1 MELNNKVSVIT
12 GAASGIGAACARKFA
27 SEGAKLVIV
36 DIDESKAR
44 EVAKAVDGIAI
55 ICDLNDPSAI
65 SNMVS
70 EVEGTVGPIDLLFN
84 NAGIAT
90 GRGPLDTDLE
100 EWQRQWNVNLMSHVH
115 AVRAV
120 LPGMLERGEGYILH
134 TASMA
139 GILSTHDNLPYAVSK
154 HAVVGLAEWLA
165 FTYMHRGIR
174 VGLLA
179 PLAVRTPMLGSQ
191 ADSEWANQAGGPV
204 KEPEEVAEQVFDSI
218 VDERFLILTDQ
229 IANKWMQHK
238 TSDPDRWLHG
248 MNRLQQRLD
257 KASTDEN

>member
-1 MELNNKVSVIT
+1 MQLNDKVSVIT

-27 SEGAKLVIV
+27 NEGAKLVIV
-36 DIDESKAR
+36 DIDESKSR
-44 EVAKAVDGIAI
+44 EVATEVGGIAFT
-55 ICDLNDPSAI
+55 CDLNDPSAI
-65 SNMVS
+65 SNMIS
-70 EVEGTVGPIDLLFN
+70 EVERTIGPIDLLFN

-120 LPGMLERGEGYILH
+120 LPSMLEREEGYILH

-165 FTYMHRGIR
+165 FTYMHRGIK

-191 ADSEWANQAGGPV
+191 ADSEWANQAGGPI
-204 KEPEEVAEQVFDSI
+204 KEADEVAEQVFDSI
-218 VDERFLILTDQ
+218 VNERFLILTDQ
-229 IANKWMQHK
+229 IANKWMQQK

-257 KASTDEN
+257 KASNDEN

>member
-1 MELNNKVSVIT
+1 MKLNNKVSVIT

-44 EVAKAVDGIAI
+44 EVANEIDGLAI
-55 ICDLNDPSAI
+55 TCDLNDPSAI

-70 EVEGTVGPIDLLFN
+70 EVEGTIGPIDLLFN
-84 NAGIAT
+84 NAGIAS

-139 GILSTHDNLPYAVSK
+139 GILSTHDNLP
-154 HAVVGLAEWLA
+154 
-165 FTYMHRGIR
+165 
-174 VGLLA
+174 
-179 PLAVRTPMLGSQ
+179 
-191 ADSEWANQAGGPV
+191 
-204 KEPEEVAEQVFDSI
+204 
-218 VDERFLILTDQ
+218 
-229 IANKWMQHK
+229 
-238 TSDPDRWLHG
+238 
-248 MNRLQQRLD
+248 
-257 KASTDEN
+257 

>member
-1 MELNNKVSVIT
+1 
-12 GAASGIGAACARKFA
+12 
-27 SEGAKLVIV
+27 
-36 DIDESKAR
+36 
-44 EVAKAVDGIAI
+44 
-55 ICDLNDPSAI
+55 
-65 SNMVS
+65 
-70 EVEGTVGPIDLLFN
+70 
-84 NAGIAT
+84 
-90 GRGPLDTDLE
+90 
-100 EWQRQWNVNLMSHVH
+100 MSHVH

-165 FTYMHRGIR
+165 FTYMHRGIK

-191 ADSEWANQAGGPV
+191 ADSEWANQAGGPI
-204 KEPEEVAEQVFDSI
+204 KEAEEVAEQVFESI

-229 IANKWMQHK
+229 IANKWMQQK

-257 KASTDEN
+257 KASNDEN

>member
-1 MELNNKVSVIT
+1 MELKNKVSVIT

-27 SEGAKLVIV
+27 SEGANLIIV

-44 EVAKAVDGIAI
+44 EVAKEVNGVAI
-55 ICDLNDPSAI
+55 TCDLNDPTAI
-65 SNMVS
+65 SSMVA
-70 EVEGTVGPIDLLFN
+70 EVEGTIGPVDLLFN
-84 NAGIAT
+84 NAGIAS

-100 EWQRQWNVNLMSHVH
+100 EWQQQWNVNLMSHVH

-191 ADSEWANQAGGPV
+191 ADSEWANQAGGPI
-204 KEPEEVAEQVFDSI
+204 KEPEEVAEQVFESI

-229 IANKWMQHK
+229 IANKWMQQK
-238 TSDPDRWLHG
+238 TTDPDRWLQG

-257 KASTDEN
+257 KASNNED

>member
-1 MELNNKVSVIT
+1 MQLNDKVSVIT

-27 SEGAKLVIV
+27 NEGAKLVIV
-36 DIDESKAR
+36 DIDESKSR
-44 EVAKAVDGIAI
+44 EVATEVGGIAFT
-55 ICDLNDPSAI
+55 CDLNDPSAI
-65 SNMVS
+65 SNMIS
-70 EVEGTVGPIDLLFN
+70 EVERTIGPIDLLFN

-120 LPGMLERGEGYILH
+120 LPSMLEREEGYILH

-165 FTYMHRGIR
+165 FTYMHRGIK

-191 ADSEWANQAGGPV
+191 ADSEWANQAGGPI
-204 KEPEEVAEQVFDSI
+204 KEADEVAEQVFDSI
-218 VDERFLILTDQ
+218 VNERFLILTDQ
-229 IANKWMQHK
+229 IANKWMQQK
-238 TSDPDRWLHG
+238 TSDPDRWLDG

-257 KASTDEN
+257 KASNDEN